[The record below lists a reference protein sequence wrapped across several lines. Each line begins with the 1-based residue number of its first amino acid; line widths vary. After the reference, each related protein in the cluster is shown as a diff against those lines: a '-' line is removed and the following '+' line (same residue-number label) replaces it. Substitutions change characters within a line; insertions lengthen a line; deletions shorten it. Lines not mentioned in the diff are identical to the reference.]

1 MQYVYAVMWFVM
13 AMMLIFKFS
22 KENKIFYLAGALFL
36 IFGFWWLFDALLPNV
51 NLFAGMYGWI
61 FKGIIAVVL
70 VIIAI
75 FYINYRKNNKEE

>member
-36 IFGFWWLFDALLPNV
+36 VFGFWWLFDALLPSV

-75 FYINYRKNNKEE
+75 FYINYRKNNK

>member
-36 IFGFWWLFDALLPNV
+36 VFGFWWLFDALLPNV

>member
-1 MQYVYAVMWFVM
+1 MQYVYSVMWFVM

-36 IFGFWWLFDALLPNV
+36 VFGFWWLFDAILTEV
-51 NLFAGMYGWI
+51 NLFAGLYGWI

-70 VIIAI
+70 IIITI

>member
-1 MQYVYAVMWFVM
+1 MQYVYAVMWFIM

-36 IFGFWWLFDALLPNV
+36 VFGFWWLFDALLPNV

>member
-22 KENKIFYLAGALFL
+22 KENKIFYLAGGLFVV
-36 IFGFWWLFDALLPNV
+36 FGFWWLFDAILTDV
-51 NLFAGMYGWI
+51 NLFAGLYGWI
-61 FKGIIAVVL
+61 FRGIVAVVL
-70 VIIAI
+70 IIITI